1 MHPFFVNQL
10 RNVGSIK
17 NPNITFSIRLK
28 QNRYPVLLL
37 TQGINTKYEDYMD
50 PRTWT
55 ISKGSN
61 FVSMLEILGVNV
73 MAEDVQRDPSQVQMV
88 KEKGQVIFVWTDDQS
103 DSGTVKYLKELGVDG
118 IIYDRYIFQLIISI
132 RKFIFFCS

>member
-1 MHPFFVNQL
+1 
-10 RNVGSIK
+10 
-17 NPNITFSIRLK
+17 
-28 QNRYPVLLL
+28 
-37 TQGINTKYEDYMD
+37 MD

-132 RKFIFFCS
+132 RKFIFFWSQNGCAQQ

>member
-1 MHPFFVNQL
+1 MLKSQFFFKCIL
-10 RNVGSIK
+10 FFR
-17 NPNITFSIRLK
+17 IRLK

-37 TQGINTKYEDYMD
+37 TQGVNTKYDDYMD

-55 ISKGSN
+55 IAKGSN

-73 MAEDVQRDPSQVQMV
+73 MAEDIQRDPSQVQMV

-118 IIYDRYIFQLIISI
+118 IIYDRYIPMTFILNAIFQFNFLG
-132 RKFIFFCS
+132 F

>member
-1 MHPFFVNQL
+1 
-10 RNVGSIK
+10 
-17 NPNITFSIRLK
+17 
-28 QNRYPVLLL
+28 
-37 TQGINTKYEDYMD
+37 MD

-118 IIYDRYIFQLIISI
+118 IIYDRYIFQLIIFL
-132 RKFIFFCS
+132 RNFIFFSFQNGCAQQ

>member
-1 MHPFFVNQL
+1 
-10 RNVGSIK
+10 
-17 NPNITFSIRLK
+17 
-28 QNRYPVLLL
+28 
-37 TQGINTKYEDYMD
+37 
-50 PRTWT
+50 
-55 ISKGSN
+55 
-61 FVSMLEILGVNV
+61 MLEILGVNV

-132 RKFIFFCS
+132 RKFNFFCSKNGCAQQ